1 MIYFDEHYVTE
12 FYKERKT
19 VKLED
24 LKPFDIILE
33 ENVCDYDIT
42 ANLVYLDHEL
52 KQEGNHKVLTL
63 TVIMP
68 SGDIS
73 NLISF
78 VYEGEELTFDVIGR
92 AKAKAKTQLNELTN
106 NN

>member
-1 MIYFDEHYVTE
+1 MSYFDEHYVTE

-19 VKLED
+19 VKLEN

-52 KQEGNHKVLTL
+52 KQEDNHKVLTL

-68 SGDIS
+68 SGEIS

-78 VYEGEELTFDVIGR
+78 FYEGEELTFDVIGR
-92 AKAKAKTQLNELTN
+92 AKAKTQLNELTN

>member
-1 MIYFDEHYVTE
+1 MSYFDEHYVTE
-12 FYKERKT
+12 FYKERKI

-42 ANLVYLDHEL
+42 AKLVYLDHEL

-68 SGDIS
+68 SGEIS

-78 VYEGEELTFDVIGR
+78 VYEGEKLTFDVIGR
-92 AKAKAKTQLNELTN
+92 AKAKTQVSESTN

>member
-1 MIYFDEHYVTE
+1 
-12 FYKERKT
+12 
-19 VKLED
+19 
-24 LKPFDIILE
+24 
-33 ENVCDYDIT
+33 
-42 ANLVYLDHEL
+42 
-52 KQEGNHKVLTL
+52 
-63 TVIMP
+63 MP
-68 SGDIS
+68 RGDIS